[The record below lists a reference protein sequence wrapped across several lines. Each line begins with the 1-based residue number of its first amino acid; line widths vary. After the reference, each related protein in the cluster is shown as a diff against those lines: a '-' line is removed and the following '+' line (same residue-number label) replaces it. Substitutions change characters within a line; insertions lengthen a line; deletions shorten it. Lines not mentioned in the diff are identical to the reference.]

1 MKNLPAGQSDRL
13 LASWAHGEDA
23 ALWEIDGERVGILT
37 VDFIT
42 PVVDDPRKYGE
53 IAAANALSD
62 VFAMGGRPLIALNV
76 VGFPTSCEP
85 ISVLQDILLG
95 GADKVIEAGA
105 VLAGGHS
112 VQDDEPKYGLV
123 VFGEVRSGQEWRVD
137 GARDGD
143 VLILTKPLGTGI
155 AATAIKAGL
164 LGEAAAEAAAES
176 MAALNDI
183 SAHTMAPELRSAVHA
198 CTDVTGFGLAGHAL
212 DMLGD
217 EEKGL
222 ALTINALSLPVLPG
236 AAEMAAMGMVPAGS
250 YANKTHAGP
259 RVRVDIADS
268 ARARL
273 ASDIIFDPQTSG
285 GLLLA
290 VEAREADALLNRL
303 RRKFPAAAAVGRV
316 EKSQAEGRTIRIV

>member
-1 MKNLPAGQSDRL
+1 MAQSGRL

-23 ALWEIDGERVGILT
+23 ALWTIDDERIGILT

-76 VGFPTSCEP
+76 VGFPVSCEP
-85 ISVLQDILLG
+85 IGVLQEILLG
-95 GADKVIEAGA
+95 GAEKVIEAGA
-105 VLAGGHS
+105 ILAGGHS

-123 VFGEVRSGQEWRVD
+123 VFGEVRRGQEWRVD

-164 LGEAAAEAAAES
+164 LRDADAARAIES
-176 MAALNDI
+176 MALLNDFGARGL
-183 SAHTMAPELRSAVHA
+183 SGDLRSSIHA

-217 EEKGL
+217 VEKDL
-222 ALTINALSLPVLPG
+222 MLTIDAGSLPVLPG
-236 AAEMAAMGMVPAGS
+236 VAEMAAMGMVPAGS
-250 YANKTHAGP
+250 YANQAHAAP
-259 RVRVDIADS
+259 RVRIEAADEGL
-268 ARARL
+268 ARL
-273 ASDIIFDPQTSG
+273 AADVVFDPQTSG

-290 VEAREADALLNRL
+290 VSPEAAEELLARL
-303 RRKFPAAAAVGRV
+303 REKFSSAAAIGRI
-316 EKSQAEGRTIRIV
+316 ERSPGEGRTIRVV